1 MTKKDS
7 YRIRNWKQ
15 YNQSLVN
22 RGSITFWFSD
32 EAITKWY
39 SAERPEKP
47 GRPDVY
53 SDDTIRCA
61 LIIKV
66 VFHVALRQLQGLIMS
81 LIKMLGVDV
90 VCPHYSVFSRRAKDL
105 NIPMRKFLKRGEHL
119 NVIFDSTGIKVF
131 GEGEWKVRKHGYSK
145 RRTWRKVHVGICAD
159 SGQVIVSAVTSNDVS
174 DDMAMLHM
182 MDALDGVSLCNVL
195 GDGAYD
201 TIDCREAIH
210 DRGGRQIIPPK
221 RTARVQRKDPIP
233 CLLPRDVAINR
244 INELGAEGRAQW
256 KKEIGYHRRSLAE
269 TFMFRYKTIVGDRLS
284 ARKWQTQITE
294 VKIKLDAINRMT
306 ELGMPESY
314 KRAI

>member
-1 MTKKDS
+1 MTKKDK

-39 SAERPEKP
+39 SAERLEKP

-53 SDDTIRCA
+53 SNDTIRCA

-81 LIKMLGVDV
+81 LIEILGVDV

-159 SGQVIVSAVTSNDVS
+159 SGQVIVSAVTSNDIS
-174 DDMAMLHM
+174 DDTAMLHM
-182 MDALDGVSLCNVL
+182 MEALDGVSLRNVL

-201 TIDCREAIH
+201 TVDCREAIH
-210 DRGGRQIIPPK
+210 DRGGQQIIPPK

-233 CLLPRDVAINR
+233 CLLQRDRAINR

>member
-1 MTKKDS
+1 MTKKDK

-22 RGSITFWFSD
+22 RGSITFWFCD

-39 SAERPEKP
+39 SAERLEKP

-53 SDDTIRCA
+53 SNDTIRCA

-81 LIKMLGVDV
+81 LIEILGVDV

-159 SGQVIVSAVTSNDVS
+159 SGQVIVSAVTSNDIS
-174 DDMAMLHM
+174 DDTAMLHM
-182 MDALDGVSLCNVL
+182 MEALDGVSLHNVL

-201 TIDCREAIH
+201 TVDCREAIH
-210 DRGGRQIIPPK
+210 DRGGQQIIPPK

-233 CLLPRDVAINR
+233 CLLQRDRAINR

-314 KRAI
+314 KRA